1 MNRGTR
7 PDAAIRDAYV
17 ATLTRYAML
26 QWSKKKKNIKLHIKH
41 SVYDQNGVILSD
53 AITTNTHFDYFTK
66 EAYGPV
72 NAIKNEHVR

>member
-26 QWSKKKKNIKLHIKH
+26 QWSKKKKIYK
-41 SVYDQNGVILSD
+41 V
-53 AITTNTHFDYFTK
+53 
-66 EAYGPV
+66 AY
-72 NAIKNEHVR
+72 KTFRVRSKRRRIVRRNNN